1 MTIRIVSAP
10 ARPVRWSLVT
20 TVAAALAVLAVPA
33 VQAQAPAP
41 APTTPATKPKPEPK
55 KPAAPKTPAA
65 QPAQA
70 QQAPAPQQ
78 PAQAPAPQQQQAAAP
93 PPAQMPNFV
102 YSPWT
107 KFCGPPPSNGQPPP
121 NQKLMCFTGKDAR
134 TEQGVPIIAAA
145 LVEMDGEP
153 QKTFR
158 ITLPFGLSVSQGTR
172 LIVDQNQPLAMPFM
186 TCAPLSP
193 NMGCIAQYDATP
205 DLVTKLKKGQMLTI
219 QAINLQ
225 NQIVSFPLALA
236 DFQKANEGPATDP
249 KKYEEEQK
257 KTQEE
262 LQKKADELRKKLE
275 QQGGAPAAPK

>member
-1 MTIRIVSAP
+1 MTTRIVSAS

-20 TVAAALAVLAVPA
+20 TVAAALAVSGVPA
-33 VQAQAPAP
+33 ALAQAP
-41 APTTPATKPKPEPK
+41 TPAAPKKPEPK
-55 KPAAPKTPAA
+55 KPAPKPPA

-70 QQAPAPQQ
+70 QPQAQPQAPA
-78 PAQAPAPQQQQAAAP
+78 QQQAGP

-107 KFCGPPPSNGQPPP
+107 KFCGPPPNGGQPAQP

-134 TEQGVPIIAAA
+134 TEQGVPVIAAA
-145 LVEMDGEP
+145 LVELEGEP

-158 ITLPFGLSVSQGTR
+158 ITLPFGLSVSTGTR
-172 LIVDQNQPLAMPFM
+172 LIVDQNPPLQMPFM

-219 QAINLQ
+219 QAVNLQ

-249 KKYEEEQK
+249 KVYEEQQK
-257 KTQEE
+257 KMQED

-275 QQGGAPAAPK
+275 QQQGAPSAAAPAK

>member
-20 TVAAALAVLAVPA
+20 IVAAALAMLAVPA
-33 VQAQAPAP
+33 AQAQAPAQAP
-41 APTTPATKPKPEPK
+41 AAPATKPKPDPK
-55 KPAAPKTPAA
+55 PKTPVAAPKTPAA
-65 QPAQA
+65 QPA
-70 QQAPAPQQ
+70 PP
-78 PAQAPAPQQQQAAAP
+78 PQQQQAAAP

-107 KFCGPPPSNGQPPP
+107 KFCGPPPSNGQPQP

-145 LVEMDGEP
+145 LVEMEGEQ

-158 ITLPFGLSVSQGTR
+158 ITLPFGLSVSTGTR

-205 DLVTKLKKGQMLTI
+205 ELVGQLKKGQMLTI
-219 QAINLQ
+219 QAVNLQ

-236 DFQKANEGPATDP
+236 DFAKANEGPATDP

-275 QQGGAPAAPK
+275 QQQGAPTAPK

>member
-1 MTIRIVSAP
+1 MTKRIVSAP

-20 TVAAALAVLAVPA
+20 TVAAALAMLAVPPA
-33 VQAQAPAP
+33 VLAQAPAP
-41 APTTPATKPKPEPK
+41 APATKPKPDPK
-55 KPAAPKTPAA
+55 KPAAAPKTPA
-65 QPAQA
+65 PQA
-70 QQAPAPQQ
+70 QQQ
-78 PAQAPAPQQQQAAAP
+78 PAQPPAPQQQQAAGP

-107 KFCGPPPSNGQPPP
+107 KFCGPPPTNGQQQANP
-121 NQKLMCFTGKDAR
+121 KLMCFTGKDAR
-134 TEQGVPIIAAA
+134 TEQGVPVVAAA
-145 LVEMDGEP
+145 LVEMEGEP

-158 ITLPFGLSVSQGTR
+158 ITLPFGLSVSTGTR
-172 LIVDQNQPLAMPFM
+172 LIVDQNPPLQMPFM

-219 QAINLQ
+219 QAVNLQ

-275 QQGGAPAAPK
+275 QQQGAPAAPK

>member
-1 MTIRIVSAP
+1 MTIRIVCAP

-20 TVAAALAVLAVPA
+20 TVAAALAVFAVPV

-41 APTTPATKPKPEPK
+41 APATKPKPDPK
-55 KPAAPKTPAA
+55 KPAPKPPAA
-65 QPAQA
+65 Q
-70 QQAPAPQQ
+70 QQ
-78 PAQAPAPQQQQAAAP
+78 PAPVQQQPAAP

-107 KFCGPPPSNGQPPP
+107 KFCGPPPNNGQPQPS
-121 NQKLMCFTGKDAR
+121 QKLMCFTGKDAR
-134 TEQGVPIIAAA
+134 TEQGVPVVAAA
-145 LVEMDGEP
+145 LVELEGEQ

-158 ITLPFGLSVSQGTR
+158 ITLPFGLSVQPGTR
-172 LIVDQNQPLAMPFM
+172 LVVDQNAPLQMPFM

-205 DLVTKLKKGQMLTI
+205 DLVNQLKKGQMLNI
-219 QAINLQ
+219 QAVNLQ
-225 NQIVSFPLALA
+225 GQVVNFPLALA
-236 DFQKANEGPATDP
+236 DFAKANEGPATDP

-275 QQGGAPAAPK
+275 QQQGAPTAPK

>member
-20 TVAAALAVLAVPA
+20 TVAAALVVFAVPF

-41 APTTPATKPKPEPK
+41 APAAPATKPKPTPK
-55 KPAAPKTPAA
+55 PPAAPK
-65 QPAQA
+65 
-70 QQAPAPQQ
+70 APAPQAQ
-78 PAQAPAPQQQQAAAP
+78 PPAPQAPAPQQQQAAGP

-107 KFCGPPPSNGQPPP
+107 KFCGPPPNNGQPPQA

-134 TEQGVPIIAAA
+134 TEQGVPVIAAA
-145 LVEMDGEP
+145 LVEMEGEP

-158 ITLPFGLSVSQGTR
+158 ITLPFGLSVSTGTR
-172 LIVDQNQPLAMPFM
+172 LIVDQNPPLQMPFM

-219 QAINLQ
+219 QAVNLQ

-249 KKYEEEQK
+249 KQYEEQQK

-275 QQGGAPAAPK
+275 QQQGPGAPK

>member
-1 MTIRIVSAP
+1 MTIRIVCAS

-20 TVAAALAVLAVPA
+20 TVAAALALAAVPA
-33 VQAQAPAP
+33 VQAQAPAQ
-41 APTTPATKPKPEPK
+41 TPANKPKPPPK
-55 KPAAPKTPAA
+55 KPPA
-65 QPAQA
+65 QPAQTP
-70 QQAPAPQQ
+70 QQAPA
-78 PAQAPAPQQQQAAAP
+78 QQQAAGP

-107 KFCGPPPSNGQPPP
+107 KFCGPPPSNGQQP
-121 NQKLMCFTGKDAR
+121 NPKLMCFTGKDAR
-134 TEQGVPIIAAA
+134 TEQGVPVIAAA
-145 LVEMDGEP
+145 LVEMEGEP

-158 ITLPFGLSVSQGTR
+158 ITLPFGLSVSTGTR
-172 LIVDQNQPLAMPFM
+172 LIVDQNPPLQMPFM

-205 DLVTKLKKGQMLTI
+205 DLVSKLKSGQMLTI
-219 QAINLQ
+219 QAVNLQ

-236 DFQKANEGPATDP
+236 DFAKANEGPATDP

-275 QQGGAPAAPK
+275 QQQGAPAAPK

>member
-20 TVAAALAVLAVPA
+20 TVAAALVVLAVPA
-33 VQAQAPAP
+33 VDAQAPAQAP
-41 APTTPATKPKPEPK
+41 AAPATKPKPDPK
-55 KPAAPKTPAA
+55 PKTPAAAPKTPA

-70 QQAPAPQQ
+70 QPQQ
-78 PAQAPAPQQQQAAAP
+78 PPAQAPAPQQQQAAGP

-107 KFCGPPPSNGQPPP
+107 KFCGPPPNNGQPAPP

-219 QAINLQ
+219 QAVNLQ

-249 KKYEEEQK
+249 KVYEEQQK
-257 KTQEE
+257 KMQED

-275 QQGGAPAAPK
+275 QQQGAPTAPK

>member
-10 ARPVRWSLVT
+10 ARPVRWSFVT
-20 TVAAALAVLAVPA
+20 TVAAALVVSAVPA
-33 VQAQAPAP
+33 VQAQAPTP
-41 APTTPATKPKPEPK
+41 APTPAPATKPKPDAK
-55 KPAAPKTPAA
+55 KPAAPKPPT

-70 QQAPAPQQ
+70 QQPAP
-78 PAQAPAPQQQQAAAP
+78 QAPAPQQQQAAAP

-107 KFCGPPPSNGQPPP
+107 KFCGPPPSNGQAQP

-134 TEQGVPIIAAA
+134 TEQGVPVIAAA

-158 ITLPFGLSVSQGTR
+158 ITLPFGLSVSTGTR
-172 LIVDQNQPLAMPFM
+172 LIVDQNPALQMPFM

-205 DLVTKLKKGQMLTI
+205 DLITKLKKGQTLTI
-219 QAINLQ
+219 QAVNLQ
-225 NQIVSFPLALA
+225 NQIVSFPLALDSFA
-236 DFQKANEGPATDP
+236 KANEGPATDP
-249 KKYEEEQK
+249 KVYEEQQK
-257 KTQEE
+257 KMQED

-275 QQGGAPAAPK
+275 QQQGAPAAPK

>member
-1 MTIRIVSAP
+1 
-10 ARPVRWSLVT
+10 PVRWSLVT
-20 TVAAALAVLAVPA
+20 TVAAALALLAVPA
-33 VQAQAPAP
+33 VQAQAPTA
-41 APTTPATKPKPEPK
+41 PATKPKPDPK

-65 QPAQA
+65 PAQA
-70 QQAPAPQQ
+70 QQPP
-78 PAQAPAPQQQQAAAP
+78 PQAPAPQQQAAGP

-107 KFCGPPPSNGQPPP
+107 KFCGPPPTNGQAQPD
-121 NQKLMCFTGKDAR
+121 QKLMCFTGKDAR

-145 LVEMDGEP
+145 LVEMDGQP

-158 ITLPFGLSVSQGTR
+158 ITLPFGLSVSQGTPP
-172 LIVDQNQPLAMPFM
+172 IGDQNQPVAMPFM

-275 QQGGAPAAPK
+275 QQQGAPAAPK

>member
-1 MTIRIVSAP
+1 MRIRIVSAP
-10 ARPVRWSLVT
+10 ARPVRWTLVT
-20 TVAAALAVLAVPA
+20 TVAAALAMIAVPA
-33 VQAQAPAP
+33 AQAQAPA
-41 APTTPATKPKPEPK
+41 APTTKPKADPK
-55 KPAAPKTPAA
+55 PKTPAA
-65 QPAQA
+65 PKAPAAQA
-70 QQAPAPQQ
+70 QPAP
-78 PAQAPAPQQQQAAAP
+78 PPQQQAAAA

-107 KFCGPPPSNGQPPP
+107 KFCGPPPTNGQQQAAP
-121 NQKLMCFTGKDAR
+121 KLMCFTGKDAR

-145 LVEMDGEP
+145 LVEMEGEP

-158 ITLPFGLSVSQGTR
+158 ITLPFGLSVSTGTR
-172 LIVDQNQPLAMPFM
+172 LIVDQNQPLQMPFM

-205 DLVTKLKKGQMLTI
+205 ELVGQLKKGQMLTI
-219 QAINLQ
+219 QAVNLQ

-236 DFQKANEGPATDP
+236 DFAKANEGPATDP

-275 QQGGAPAAPK
+275 QQQGAPAAPK

>member
-41 APTTPATKPKPEPK
+41 TTTKPKPDPK

-65 QPAQA
+65 PPAQA
-70 QQAPAPQQ
+70 QQP
-78 PAQAPAPQQQQAAAP
+78 PAQAPAPQQQQAAGP

-107 KFCGPPPSNGQPPP
+107 KFCGPPPTNGQPQP

-145 LVEMDGEP
+145 LVEMEGEP

-158 ITLPFGLSVSQGTR
+158 ITLPFGLSVSTGTR

-275 QQGGAPAAPK
+275 QQQGAPAAPK

>member
-20 TVAAALAVLAVPA
+20 TVAAALAVSAVPA

-41 APTTPATKPKPEPK
+41 APATKPKPTPK
-55 KPAAPKTPAA
+55 PPAPPKQ

-70 QQAPAPQQ
+70 QQPPQAPPPQQ
-78 PAQAPAPQQQQAAAP
+78 QQQQAAGP

-107 KFCGPPPSNGQPPP
+107 KFCGPPPSNGQPQANP
-121 NQKLMCFTGKDAR
+121 KVMCFTGKDAR
-134 TEQGVPIIAAA
+134 TEQGVPVIAAA
-145 LVEMDGEP
+145 LVEMEGEP

-158 ITLPFGLSVSQGTR
+158 ITLPFGLSVSTGTR
-172 LIVDQNQPLAMPFM
+172 LIVDQNAPLQMPFM

-219 QAINLQ
+219 QAVNLQ

-275 QQGGAPAAPK
+275 QQQGAPAAPK

>member
-41 APTTPATKPKPEPK
+41 TTTKPKPDPK

-65 QPAQA
+65 PPAQA
-70 QQAPAPQQ
+70 QQP
-78 PAQAPAPQQQQAAAP
+78 PAQAPAPQQQQAAGP

-107 KFCGPPPSNGQPPP
+107 KFCGPPPTNGQPQP

-145 LVEMDGEP
+145 LVEMEGEA

-158 ITLPFGLSVSQGTR
+158 ITLPFGLSVSTGTR
-172 LIVDQNQPLAMPFM
+172 LIVDQNPPLQMPFM

-219 QAINLQ
+219 QAVNLQ

-275 QQGGAPAAPK
+275 QQGGAAAAPK

>member
-1 MTIRIVSAP
+1 PDS
-10 ARPVRWSLVT
+10 
-20 TVAAALAVLAVPA
+20 
-33 VQAQAPAP
+33 
-41 APTTPATKPKPEPK
+41 KPKADTK
-55 KPAAPKTPAA
+55 PKTPAA

-70 QQAPAPQQ
+70 QQPAP
-78 PAQAPAPQQQQAAAP
+78 APAPQQQQAAAAP

-107 KFCGPPPSNGQPPP
+107 KFCGPPPSNGQPAP

-145 LVEMDGEP
+145 LVEMDGEQ

-158 ITLPFGLSVSQGTR
+158 ITLPFGLSVSAGPR
-172 LIVDQNQPLAMPFM
+172 LIVDQNPPLQMPFM

-219 QAINLQ
+219 QAVNLQ

-249 KKYEEEQK
+249 KAYEEQQK
-257 KTQEE
+257 KT
-262 LQKKADELRKKLE
+262 
-275 QQGGAPAAPK
+275 

>member
-20 TVAAALAVLAVPA
+20 TVAAALALFAIPA
-33 VQAQAPAP
+33 VQTQAQAQTAP
-41 APTTPATKPKPEPK
+41 STKPKPEK

-65 QPAQA
+65 PAQA
-70 QQAPAPQQ
+70 QQPAP
-78 PAQAPAPQQQQAAAP
+78 QAPAPQQQAAA

-107 KFCGPPPSNGQPPP
+107 KFCGPPPTNGQPQP
-121 NQKLMCFTGKDAR
+121 NPKLMCFTGKDAR

-158 ITLPFGLSVSQGTR
+158 ITLPFGLAVAQGTR

-236 DFQKANEGPATDP
+236 DFAKANEGPATDP

-275 QQGGAPAAPK
+275 QQQGVPAAPK